1 MRWYLVEVNGFLF
14 QQHHCVLFLVAVPI
28 PSQHRFPTF
37 SPNSPIIWHSNPIAP
52 AYSHA
57 SNMGVTYTRSNF
69 FEKIKEKEKDTQIY
83 FSYVFYNGKKNGN
96 GIFSMKKKTN
106 ILFYFFHICWE
117 FNGYLFNI
125 VLVIY
130 NVITANRKPFII
142 ISLIVYEIKNYFTL
156 QQKCMI
162 WDNFLAQKI

>member
-1 MRWYLVEVNGFLF
+1 MAVLEIFHFGHGSFIDEPAGYDRLSSWRHDVMQMRWYLVEVNGFLF
-14 QQHHCVLFLVAVPI
+14 QQHHCVLFLVAVPT

-96 GIFSMKKKTN
+96 GIFSMKKTTKYF
-106 ILFYFFHICWE
+106 ILFFSY
-117 FNGYLFNI
+117 
-125 VLVIY
+125 
-130 NVITANRKPFII
+130 
-142 ISLIVYEIKNYFTL
+142 TL
-156 QQKCMI
+156 GV
-162 WDNFLAQKI
+162 

>member
-14 QQHHCVLFLVAVPI
+14 QQHHCVLFLVAASTPL
-28 PSQHRFPTF
+28 QHRFSTF
-37 SPNSPIIWHSNPIAP
+37 SPNSPIISQSNQITTT
-52 AYSHA
+52 YSRA
-57 SNMGVTYTRSNF
+57 SNMGVIYARSNF
-69 FEKIKEKEKDTQIY
+69 FEKIKDKEKDIQKY
-83 FSYVFYNGKKNGN
+83 FSYVFYNGQKNGN
-96 GIFSMKKKTN
+96 GIFCTQKKTN
-106 ILFYFFHICWE
+106 ILFYFFHIRWE